1 MIRWALLAALAL
13 KVFPATAADGG
24 DGLGWLQRVA
34 SAARTINYV
43 GTFVYQHGNRVE
55 SSRIVHLVD
64 ESGEHEKL
72 ETLDGPPREII
83 RHNDEIYCYFPEGK
97 QLRIE
102 KGQPRK
108 TFPALLPEQ
117 ISALTENY
125 QVRLGG
131 RERIAGYECQ
141 VILLEPR
148 DGLRYGHKL
157 WADVGSGLLLKAI
170 MFDDR
175 GRVVEQ
181 FAFTQVEIGRPV
193 DQSLLKPK
201 YEARTPLR
209 QEAVTANGPGAGKP
223 SGWIIRDPPA
233 GFKKV
238 FETRR
243 LLGAKP
249 RPVIHIM
256 LSDGLVAVS
265 VFVETAEA
273 NSPIGQRHSNQ
284 GAINIVSRVVNN
296 HLVTVVGEA
305 PAATVMKIADSI
317 VYQGQ

>member
-1 MIRWALLAALAL
+1 MIRWALLVALAL
-13 KVFPATAADGG
+13 GTFPVAAADGG
-24 DGLGWLQRVA
+24 DGLAWLQRVA
-34 SAARTINYV
+34 SAARTINYA

-72 ETLDGPPREII
+72 ETLDGPPREIV

-97 QLRIE
+97 QLRID

-117 ISALTENY
+117 LSSLTENY
-125 QVRLGG
+125 HVRLGG

-141 VILLEPR
+141 VILLEPK

-157 WADVGSGLLLKAI
+157 WADAGSGLLLKAI

-181 FAFTQVEIGRPV
+181 FAFTQVEIGRPI
-193 DQSLLKPK
+193 DPALLKPK

-209 QEAVTANGPGAGKP
+209 QEAIASGLGTDRP
-223 SGWIIRDPPA
+223 SGWVIRDPPP

-238 FETRR
+238 LEARR

-265 VFVETAEA
+265 VFVEAVGS
-273 NSPIGQRHSNQ
+273 NPPKSQRHSNQ

-305 PAATVMKIADSI
+305 PAVTVMKIADSI
-317 VYQGQ
+317 TYQDR